1 MSGNFVDT
9 NMFIYW
15 FDETN
20 EHKCTLSEQLIQKAL
35 KTRNACISYQVIQE
49 TLNIVTR
56 KLSFPINAENAEESF
71 VLFVRRK
78 G

>member
-1 MSGNFVDT
+1 MSGHFVDI